1 MNDELTWSEQV
12 FGGCDLGDAR
22 RTRRLV
28 DMGARLAKQ
37 TGASMAQCC
46 EGEPAALLGSY
57 RLIRNDEVAPEAIRE
72 GGFGWVAQQAQSD
85 DAGVLLAVEDTTSV
99 TYAHAVADEL
109 GTTSNARDAKHRGY
123 LVHSVLLLEAAS
135 ERTVGLIEQRHWCR
149 DAESFGRKHARKQ
162 RPYEDK
168 ESYKWE
174 QASARMAERLG
185 EAMARTIS
193 VCDREADVYEY
204 LAYKQSHGH
213 RFVLRAK
220 SDRRVLQAQQT
231 LFATVEQQAQALC
244 EYSVE
249 IAQRGGRRARK
260 ATLAL
265 RSLPVQLQV
274 PADRPQDSR
283 PLSVNVILAQ
293 EIDPAPGE
301 QALRWVLL
309 TTEPVG
315 SAEQARRVVR
325 YYELRWRIEEYH
337 KAWKSGVGVE
347 RQRLQSRQN
356 LERMLV
362 ITAFVAVRLLQ
373 LRESLRAVLDE
384 HPEPVCTTAL
394 TAEEWTVLWASTN
407 KGKPLPAAAPSLRWA
422 CLAIARLGGFADT
435 KRTGRPGWDT
445 LWKGWD
451 RLQQRIEGYQLARQ
465 MTPQM

>member
-1 MNDELTWSEQV
+1 MEDEMMWSQQL
-12 FGGCDLGDAR
+12 FGECDLGDVR

-28 DMGARLAKQ
+28 DVGARLAKQ
-37 TGASMAQCC
+37 VGASMAQCC

-57 RLIRNDEVAPEAIRE
+57 RLIRNADVAPEAIRE
-72 GGFGWVAQQAQSD
+72 GGFGWVARQAQSD
-85 DAGVLLAVEDTTSV
+85 HPGVLLAVEDTTSV
-99 TYAHAVADEL
+99 VYAHAVADEL
-109 GTTSNARDAKHRGY
+109 GSTSSVREAKHRGY
-123 LVHSVLLLEAAS
+123 LVHSVMLLDAAS

-149 DAESFGRKHARKQ
+149 DAESFGKKHARKQ
-162 RPYEDK
+162 RAYEDK

-174 QASARMAERLG
+174 QASARMAGRLG
-185 EAMARTIS
+185 EAMSRTIS
-193 VCDREADVYEY
+193 VCDRESDVYGY
-204 LAYKQSHGH
+204 LSYKQSHGH

-244 EYSVE
+244 EYRVE
-249 IAQRGGRRARK
+249 IAQRGGRRGRT

-265 RSLPVQLQV
+265 RSMQVQLQV
-274 PADRPQDSR
+274 PAGHPAGAT

-301 QALRWVLL
+301 KALRWVLL
-309 TTEPVG
+309 TTEPVD
-315 SAEQARRVVR
+315 SAEQARQVVR

-347 RQRLQSRQN
+347 RQRLQSKQN

-362 ITAFVAVRLLQ
+362 ITAFLAIRLLQ
-373 LRESLRAVLDE
+373 LREYLQPALDE
-384 HPEPVCTTAL
+384 SPEQECATVL
-394 TAEEWTVLWASTN
+394 TQEEWTVLWVSS
-407 KGKPLPAAAPSLRWA
+407 KGMPLPETVPSLRWA

-435 KRTGRPGWDT
+435 KRNGRPGWDT

-451 RLQQRIEGYQLARQ
+451 RLQQRIEGYRLARQ
-465 MTPQM
+465 MTEQM